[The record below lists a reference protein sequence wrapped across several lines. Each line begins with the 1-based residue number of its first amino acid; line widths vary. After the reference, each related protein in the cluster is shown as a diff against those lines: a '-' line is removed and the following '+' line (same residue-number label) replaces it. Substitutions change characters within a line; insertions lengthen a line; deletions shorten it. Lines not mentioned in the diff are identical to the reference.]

1 MKYYTVRMPNLDE
14 VPTFAKPPSYHSFL
28 LRFWEERGSQPAVS
42 VWRFSVEDPLTDKRH
57 SFADLASLMNWL
69 RDEMDQTTTSQP
81 TLAGEPKEAPP
92 QHTTSKLFSSSD
104 ST

>member
-1 MKYYTVRMPNLDE
+1 MPNLDE

-28 LRFWEERGSQPAVS
+28 LRFWEERGNQPAVS

-57 SFADLASLMNWL
+57 SFADLTSLMNWL
-69 RDEMDQTTTSQP
+69 RDEMDQTTTSD
-81 TLAGEPKEAPP
+81 TKEAPSQP
-92 QHTTSKLFSSSD
+92 NTNKLFSTSD